1 MTNTPVSVDRL
12 DEAAIWRVTFG
23 TSTGN
28 ILDSPLMDDLTALF
42 RDAAASSPLKAIVLE
57 GRGAHFSYGSSVA
70 EHLPG
75 RIEAMLP
82 RFHNLMLAL
91 VDSAVV
97 VLAAVRGQCLGGGLE
112 LATLCHRVFAEPRA
126 VFGQPEIALGVFP
139 PVASVALAERI
150 GRRHAEDLCLSGR
163 SVPAVEAALMGLVD
177 EVVDIA
183 PADAALDFARR
194 HLLPKS
200 ASSLRFAVRAIRQDL
215 RARLAAELPALERL
229 YLHELM
235 ATGDAREGLHAF
247 LEKRRPIWTDK

>member
-1 MTNTPVSVDRL
+1 MTTSLVSVERL

-23 TSTGN
+23 ASTGN
-28 ILDSPLMDDLTALF
+28 ILDSPLMDALTALF
-42 RDAAASSPLKAIVLE
+42 HDAAASPHLKAIVLE

-82 RFHNLMLAL
+82 RFHGLMLAL

-97 VLAAVRGQCLGGGLE
+97 VLAAIRGQCLGGGLE

-126 VFGQPEIALGVFP
+126 LFGQPEIGLGVFAP
-139 PVASVALAERI
+139 LASVALEGRI

-163 SVPAVEAALMGLVD
+163 SVPAVEAALMGFVD
-177 EVVDIA
+177 EVVDID

-200 ASSLRFAVRAIRQDL
+200 SSSLRFAVRAIRRDL
-215 RARLAAELPALERL
+215 RARLAAELPVLERL
-229 YLHELM
+229 YLDELM
-235 ATGDAREGLHAF
+235 ATSDAREGLNAF